1 MISNNTGRWRSG
13 WKRKRELSLFH
24 EERKATKMF
33 TLEYLKENSLVSTNG
48 EDGSLY
54 RGTLDFLRTYFPQIT
69 FEETSQIPEG
79 QPEELR
85 PFWLAYERAK
95 KALKK
100 EETISVDD
108 FYAEWS
114 KNPADFA
121 PVKKTVIGDLKS
133 ILDKYQDRS
142 KKTNVTLY
150 NYDGLCSWTH
160 GHEDFVEALKG
171 LGNITCDVTDVI
183 EFEDPVLK
191 KTILK
196 ITTQCDDYDLFRCLA
211 VNANSCMADRVFSN
225 TPK

>member
-1 MISNNTGRWRSG
+1 
-13 WKRKRELSLFH
+13 
-24 EERKATKMF
+24 MF
-33 TLEYLKENSLVSTNG
+33 TLEYLKEHSKVSTNG

-54 RGTLDFLRTYFPQIT
+54 RGTLDFLRTYFPQIM

-121 PVKKTVIGDLKS
+121 PVKNPVIGDLKS

-183 EFEDPVLK
+183 EFEAPVLK

-196 ITTQCDDYDLFRCLA
+196 SLRNAMTMIFLDVWPSAPTA
-211 VNANSCMADRVFSN
+211 VWPTAYFQTRLNNKR
-225 TPK
+225 TGKLTKP

>member
-1 MISNNTGRWRSG
+1 
-13 WKRKRELSLFH
+13 
-24 EERKATKMF
+24 MF
-33 TLEYLKENSLVSTNG
+33 TLEYLKENSKVSANG

-54 RGTLDFLRTYFPQIT
+54 YGTLDFLRTHLPQIT
-69 FEETSQIPEG
+69 FEETSQKPEG

-114 KNPADFA
+114 KNPADFE
-121 PVKKTVIGDLKS
+121 PVKKKVIGDLKS
-133 ILDKYQDRS
+133 ILDKYEDRS

-150 NYDGLCSWTH
+150 NYNGLSSWTH
-160 GHEDFVEALKG
+160 GHEDFVKALKE
-171 LGNITCDVTDVI
+171 LGNITYDVTEVI
-183 EFEDPVLK
+183 EFEDPILK

-196 ITTQCDDYDLFRCLA
+196 ITTQCDDYDLFRHLA
-211 VNANSCMADRVFSN
+211 VSANTCMADRVFSN
-225 TPK
+225 TP